1 MPFSDKVKED
11 AMIACGRRCCIC
23 HKFCGNKM
31 EVHHIVP
38 QKDGGPDDFEN
49 AIPLCFDCHA
59 EVAAYNVNHPKGV
72 KFSKNELKRH
82 RDNWYSRNK
91 SDNSNDSDLP
101 PVKLLRDPKFETSSL
116 LHITSGI
123 QLLNSMSGCCGS
135 QFNYEE
141 PQTREEA
148 TAISDFQKEIEYL
161 NDAESL
167 MEESEKVLVGFDLN
181 DLLTKMDEKGFSIF
195 VGKENLTLTGGVTKS
210 PEIFPILHIYILR
223 KNVTTS

>member
-101 PVKLLRDPKFETSSL
+101 PVKLLRDPEFETSSL
-116 LHITSGI
+116 LHITSGS
-123 QLLNSMSGCCGS
+123 QLLNYMVGCCGS
-135 QFNYEE
+135 QLNYEE
-141 PQTREEA
+141 PRTREDA
-148 TAISDFQKEIEYL
+148 IAISEFQKTIE
-161 NDAESL
+161 
-167 MEESEKVLVGFDLN
+167 F
-181 DLLTKMDEKGFSIF
+181 F
-195 VGKENLTLTGGVTKS
+195 
-210 PEIFPILHIYILR
+210 YIR
-223 KNVTTS
+223 NKK